1 MFQLAQP
8 LILLLLPLPILIWF
22 VVPRAVLALPAA
34 LQVPF
39 YDAMYS
45 IVQQEKRLLASQVRS
60 GLFLAIWILL
70 VGAAA
75 GPRWVGNPLP
85 LEREGRNIMM
95 VLDISGSME
104 LMDMIL
110 DGRPVNRLTVVKRSA
125 EQFISERAGDK
136 IGLILFGT
144 RAYLQTPLTYDL
156 HSVLMRIEDATIG
169 LAGKTTSIGDALGLA
184 VKRLQNVPPQ
194 GRVIILLTDGAN
206 TSGMLLPLKAAELAA
221 ADHIKVYTIGLGSEG
236 NVQSLN
242 NVFLGMGT
250 GSDLDEDTLKKI
262 AEVTGGH
269 YFRATDPQS
278 LQSIYEKINQLETIS
293 QDEVS
298 IRPEQDYYPWLL
310 AIALALFLYWFAEQA
325 GMFRFI
331 RRSSPLKETHHA
343 G

>member
-8 LILLLLPLPILIWF
+8 WILLFLPLPVLIWF
-22 VVPRAVLALPAA
+22 LVPRAVLALPTA
-34 LQVPF
+34 LCVPF
-39 YDAMYS
+39 YDAMYA
-45 IVQQEKRLLASQVRS
+45 IVQQEKRMLASQMRS
-60 GLFLAIWILL
+60 GLFLAIWIVL
-70 VGAAA
+70 VVAAA
-75 GPRWVGNPLP
+75 GPRWVGNSLP
-85 LEREGRNIMM
+85 LERDGRDIML

-104 LMDMIL
+104 LMDMML

-206 TSGMLLPLKAAELAA
+206 TSGMLQPLKAAELAA
-221 ADHIKVYTIGLGSEG
+221 TDHIKVYTIGLGSES

-242 NVFLGMGT
+242 DVFLGMGT

-278 LQSIYEKINQLETIS
+278 LAAIYEKINQLETVS
-293 QDEVS
+293 RDEVS

-310 AIALALFLYWFAEQA
+310 AIALALFLYWFAERA
-325 GMFRFI
+325 GLFRAIKASLRF
-331 RRSSPLKETHHA
+331 KETRHA